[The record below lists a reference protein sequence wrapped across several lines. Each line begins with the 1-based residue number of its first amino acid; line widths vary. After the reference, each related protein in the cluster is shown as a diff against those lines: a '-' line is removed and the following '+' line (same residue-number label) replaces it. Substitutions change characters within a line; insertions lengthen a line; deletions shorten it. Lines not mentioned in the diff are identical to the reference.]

1 MPSIGFS
8 IDINSVIPIIKE
20 KKKKNFKKKTC
31 EIYYNDKD
39 KIKAIRES
47 MKIRN
52 EGYIVELFPKDD
64 IEEIEIVKNEIND

>member
-1 MPSIGFS
+1 
-8 IDINSVIPIIKE
+8 
-20 KKKKNFKKKTC
+20 
-31 EIYYNDKD
+31 
-39 KIKAIRES
+39 